1 MDEDVLTST
10 DQYAE
15 LLSKVGLSADSS
27 NSDVKKLV
35 EQIQAVADN
44 NLIDNLKA
52 VSDDFESLG
61 DAYNTLMNKG
71 ESLSIDNLDS
81 VQNVFGDLDMFDE
94 WVRKV
99 TDAETSTEDLQQ
111 AFDDLATEY
120 LNTSEIFQSY
130 LFFEHRIYVIDLPN
144 FFEKN
149 FLKMKI
155 TALMLIKYIIDFT
168 HKNRMNGGS
177 YIDSFK
183 SRYRL
188 GSYECA

>member
-1 MDEDVLTST
+1 MAQENFWIDLVATLKKAQSKKQVQSDAKNLGEIKVPLIGT
-10 DQYAE
+10 
-15 LLSKVGLSADSS
+15 LSKAKTKAQLKQDLASLNGT
-27 NSDVKKLV
+27 
-35 EQIQAVADN
+35 I
-44 NLIDNLKA
+44 NL
-52 VSDDFESLG
+52 
-61 DAYNTLMNKG
+61 T

-99 TDAETSTEDLQQ
+99 TDAKTSTEDLQQ

-130 LFFEHRIYVIDLPN
+130 LLFEHRIYVIDLPN
-144 FFEKN
+144 FFEKI

-155 TALMLIKYIIDFT
+155 TASMLIKYIIDFT
-168 HKNRMNGGS
+168 HKNRMSGGS